1 MPLPCGAMSPRHA
14 SAFAFVLAACAGSAS
29 SGATSGLGG
38 STAGSA
44 PQCEVPA
51 DCVIAPR
58 TCCGECG
65 AATER
70 DSVAVPRAWRDEG
83 RITCEGAAN
92 SCPDCFQE
100 NDPTLIATCQAHEC
114 RVVALMR
121 EPITACTADA
131 ECVLRPAQC
140 CECGA
145 SSFLAVRRDSVDQ
158 LDRLLC
164 GEEPVACPECV
175 GRPPEGVLARCTEGR
190 CVASR

>member
-1 MPLPCGAMSPRHA
+1 MSSRHA
-14 SAFAFVLAACAGSAS
+14 LTFALFLAACAGGAS
-29 SGATSGLGG
+29 SGASSERAG
-38 STAGSA
+38 STADDA
-44 PQCEVPA
+44 PQCELPA

-70 DSVAVPRAWRDEG
+70 DSVAVPRVWRDEG
-83 RITCEGAAN
+83 RITCEGADMG
-92 SCPDCFQE
+92 CPDCFQE
-100 NDPTLIATCQAHEC
+100 TDPALIATCQAHHC
-114 RVVALMR
+114 RVVALAR
-121 EPITACTADA
+121 ESITACATDA

-145 SSFLAVRRDSVDQ
+145 SAFLSVRRDSVDQ

-175 GRPPEGVLARCTEGR
+175 GRPPAGLLASCTEGR